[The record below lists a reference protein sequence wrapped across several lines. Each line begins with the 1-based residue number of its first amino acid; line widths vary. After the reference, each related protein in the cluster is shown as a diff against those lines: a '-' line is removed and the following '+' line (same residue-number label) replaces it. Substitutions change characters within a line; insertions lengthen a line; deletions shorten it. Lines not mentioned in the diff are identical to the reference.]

1 MKSTL
6 KKILTSFLLSIH
18 YFNKNNLILNAG
30 ALTFYFI
37 ISLVP
42 VFLLILTI
50 SNIIAISNAE
60 VIFNILNSM
69 KNLNEEAVSFFYKI
83 ISNSKS
89 INIFSFGISGI
100 ISILLTSLLFSKSLN
115 ISFVNI
121 MDIKQKK
128 LVGIL
133 LPFLLN
139 ISGLI
144 ILLTALLLKVGLLF
158 VHKLLFKYVNI
169 DLSYIVTILSN
180 LLLAPKLLVFLI
192 IFLSYYFLSGRKF
205 SFKTS
210 FFMALLFSFSI
221 YLLNRLYFV
230 FISINYY
237 KAVYGQIGLVIFS
250 LYWLYFIFILYL
262 FFAQF
267 GACLTDFK
275 IYTTKFWI
283 QKGRKLNKLYNKI
296 FPENLDK
303 NFLSI
308 EEREDIL
315 KLKNSNLLIVEGYIK
330 IKNNGKTILKQA
342 GDLVK
347 IDDDNIDKIADIANL
362 QVISLK
368 D

>member
-1 MKSTL
+1 M
-6 KKILTSFLLSIH
+6 LSIH

-180 LLLAPKLLVFLI
+180 
-192 IFLSYYFLSGRKF
+192 
-205 SFKTS
+205 
-210 FFMALLFSFSI
+210 
-221 YLLNRLYFV
+221 
-230 FISINYY
+230 
-237 KAVYGQIGLVIFS
+237 
-250 LYWLYFIFILYL
+250 
-262 FFAQF
+262 
-267 GACLTDFK
+267 
-275 IYTTKFWI
+275 
-283 QKGRKLNKLYNKI
+283 
-296 FPENLDK
+296 
-303 NFLSI
+303 
-308 EEREDIL
+308 
-315 KLKNSNLLIVEGYIK
+315 
-330 IKNNGKTILKQA
+330 
-342 GDLVK
+342 
-347 IDDDNIDKIADIANL
+347 
-362 QVISLK
+362 
-368 D
+368 

>member
-1 MKSTL
+1 MKSAL
-6 KKILTSFLLSIH
+6 NRMLTSFLLSVH

-50 SNIIAISNAE
+50 SNIIAISNE
-60 VIFNILNSM
+60 EIIFNILNSM
-69 KNLNEEAVSFFYKI
+69 KNLNEEAISFFYKI
-83 ISNSKS
+83 IANSKN

-100 ISILLTSLLFSKSLN
+100 VSILLTSLLFSKSLN
-115 ISFVNI
+115 ISFVKI

-128 LVGIL
+128 IAGIL
-133 LPFLLN
+133 VPFLLN
-139 ISGLI
+139 ISGLA
-144 ILLTALLLKVGLLF
+144 ILLTALFLKVGLLL

-169 DLSYIVTILSN
+169 DLGYIVTILTN
-180 LLLAPKLLVFLI
+180 LLLAPKLLVFII

-205 SFKTS
+205 SFKIS
-210 FFMALLFSFSI
+210 FFMAVLFSFTV

-237 KAVYGQIGLVIFS
+237 KAIYGQIGLLIFS
-250 LYWLYFIFILYL
+250 LYWLYFIFIFYL
-262 FFAQF
+262 FFVQF

-296 FPENLDK
+296 FPKNLDE

-308 EEREDIL
+308 EDKEDIL
-315 KLKNSNLLIVEGYIK
+315 KLKENSFLIVEGYIK
-330 IKNNGKTILKQA
+330 IKYNGKTILKQA
-342 GDLVK
+342 GDVVK
-347 IDDDNIDKIADIANL
+347 IDNDNIDKVADIANL
-362 QVISLK
+362 QVICL
-368 D
+368 